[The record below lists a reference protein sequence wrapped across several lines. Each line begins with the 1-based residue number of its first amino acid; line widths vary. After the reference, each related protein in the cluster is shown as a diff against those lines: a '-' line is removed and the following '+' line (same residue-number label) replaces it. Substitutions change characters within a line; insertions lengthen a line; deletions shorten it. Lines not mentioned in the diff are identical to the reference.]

1 MGSFIPTQADQE
13 ICRNL
18 TKRFSD
24 QLVPGGG
31 QTYIQQLRSHHGRE
45 DLFDGHHHLQRV
57 AHRLAISVTGGPPVP
72 ANATSRSRWF
82 HLLRKLLDPRTTKAI
97 NTVLKKVLE
106 SPSIA
111 YAVFTT
117 QPAQT
122 VLNFELHPGN
132 TGDPVLALD
141 TNGKVFCQVIL
152 DCHDDAPLPTPE
164 PGTEHDPPDPET
176 TPEKPI
182 SVTRKTRKKKYP
194 AKKAKSSK
202 AKSSKTKSSKAKS
215 SKKKAPARKAVRKK
229 R

>member
-18 TKRFSD
+18 AKRFSD
-24 QLVPGGG
+24 QLVPSGGA

-45 DLFDGHHHLQRV
+45 DLFDGHHHLHRV

-111 YAVFTT
+111 YAVFST

-152 DCHDDAPLPTPE
+152 DCHDDAPLPTPAPNTE
-164 PGTEHDPPDPET
+164 PDPPDPET

-182 SVTRKTRKKKYP
+182 GVRRRKKKKP
-194 AKKAKSSK
+194 VK
-202 AKSSKTKSSKAKS
+202 KAKS
-215 SKKKAPARKAVRKK
+215 SKKKAPARKSARKK

>member
-18 TKRFSD
+18 AKRFSD
-24 QLVPGGG
+24 QLVPGAGG
-31 QTYIQQLRSHHGRE
+31 KTYIKQLRDHHGRE
-45 DLFDGHHHLQRV
+45 NLFDGNHHLQRV
-57 AHRLAISVTGGPPVP
+57 AHRLAISVTGGARVP
-72 ANATSRSRWF
+72 ADATSRSRWF
-82 HLLRKLLDPRTTKAI
+82 HLLRKLLPPQTTKAI

-106 SPSIA
+106 SPSIS
-111 YAVFTT
+111 YAVFST

-132 TGDPVLALD
+132 SGDPVLALD
-141 TNGKVFCQVIL
+141 ANGKVFCQVIL
-152 DCHDDAPLPTPE
+152 DCHDDAPLPTPAPNTE
-164 PGTEHDPPDPET
+164 PDPPDPET

-182 SVTRKTRKKKYP
+182 SVTRKKKYP

-202 AKSSKTKSSKAKS
+202 AKSSKAKS
-215 SKKKAPARKAVRKK
+215 SKKKAPARKAARKK

>member
-1 MGSFIPTQADQE
+1 M
-13 ICRNL
+13 
-18 TKRFSD
+18 
-24 QLVPGGG
+24 
-31 QTYIQQLRSHHGRE
+31 
-45 DLFDGHHHLQRV
+45 
-57 AHRLAISVTGGPPVP
+57 AISVTGGARVP
-72 ANATSRSRWF
+72 ADATSRSRWF

-111 YAVFTT
+111 YAVFST

-132 TGDPVLALD
+132 SGDPVLALD
-141 TNGKVFCQVIL
+141 ANGKVFCQVIL
-152 DCHDDAPLPTPE
+152 DCHDDLPLPTPA
-164 PGTEHDPPDPET
+164 PGTEPDPPDPET

-182 SVTRKTRKKKYP
+182 GVRRKKK
-194 AKKAKSSK
+194 KLVK
-202 AKSSKTKSSKAKS
+202 KAKS

>member
-18 TKRFSD
+18 AKRFSD
-24 QLVPGGG
+24 QLVPGAGG
-31 QTYIQQLRSHHGRE
+31 KTYIKQLRDHHGRE
-45 DLFDGHHHLQRV
+45 NLFDGNHHLQRV
-57 AHRLAISVTGGPPVP
+57 AHRLAISVTGGARVP
-72 ANATSRSRWF
+72 ADPTSRSRWF
-82 HLLRKLLDPRTTKAI
+82 HLLRKLLPQQTTKAI

-106 SPSIA
+106 SPNIS
-111 YAVFTT
+111 YAVFST

-132 TGDPVLALD
+132 SGDPVLALD
-141 TNGKVFCQVIL
+141 ANGKVFCQVIL

-202 AKSSKTKSSKAKS
+202 AKSSKAKS
-215 SKKKAPARKAVRKK
+215 SKKKAPARKAGRKK

>member
-1 MGSFIPTQADQE
+1 VARPTSSSSAATTGARTCSTAII
-13 ICRNL
+13 ICTEWPTVWPSAL
-18 TKRFSD
+18 
-24 QLVPGGG
+24 P
-31 QTYIQQLRSHHGRE
+31 E
-45 DLFDGHHHLQRV
+45 
-57 AHRLAISVTGGPPVP
+57 
-72 ANATSRSRWF
+72 
-82 HLLRKLLDPRTTKAI
+82 AI

-111 YAVFTT
+111 YAVFST

-202 AKSSKTKSSKAKS
+202 AKSSKAKS
-215 SKKKAPARKAVRKK
+215 SKKKAPARKAGRKK

>member
-18 TKRFSD
+18 AKRFSD
-24 QLVPGGG
+24 QLVPGAGG
-31 QTYIQQLRSHHGRE
+31 KTYIKQLRDHHGRE
-45 DLFDGHHHLQRV
+45 NLFDGNHHLQRV
-57 AHRLAISVTGGPPVP
+57 AHRLAISVTGGARVP
-72 ANATSRSRWF
+72 ADATSRSRWF
-82 HLLRKLLDPRTTKAI
+82 HLLRKLLPPQTTKAI

-106 SPSIA
+106 SPSIS
-111 YAVFTT
+111 YAVFST

-132 TGDPVLALD
+132 SGDPVLALD
-141 TNGKVFCQVIL
+141 ANGKVFCQVIL
-152 DCHDDAPLPTPE
+152 DCHDDAPLPTPAPNTE
-164 PGTEHDPPDPET
+164 PDPPDPET

-182 SVTRKTRKKKYP
+182 SVTTKTRKKKYP

-202 AKSSKTKSSKAKS
+202 AKSSK
-215 SKKKAPARKAVRKK
+215 KKAPARKAARKK